1 MRTFGLTD
9 EAFAALAAGRP
20 SPETLA
26 ELRRAQISRHLLLL
40 STIKTPLWYERPTAP
55 RRAAPAPGSDSM
67 RTPRPE
73 AVTNAPSEARREAL
87 ADPMNALHTAA
98 SVAAQRAGAAP
109 PPEPTPS
116 PRHLTATHDGLTL
129 HVRLEDTDPLRE
141 RLGLTPSRQLT
152 DPELAEW
159 QHLFTA
165 AWHLLVTRHRETAAT
180 LAEVLRVIIPIRP
193 DPGSSGLSATSAEA
207 FGAVAIST
215 PADPISLAVGLIHE
229 TQHSLLNATR
239 TLFDLM
245 TPGAPLTYSPW
256 RDDPRPPFGLL
267 HGAYAYQAVTRF
279 WRTQPGRPAQFEF
292 ARWRSAV
299 LTAAESL
306 LETETG
312 RRWLTPAGDRFVQ
325 AMRAEVA
332 AFRDDPVDPDIERL
346 ALGAN
351 LEHRVRWRLRNL
363 VVDVDGLAEDWR
375 AGRPARIPVARLRE
389 GAGRALEHSER
400 LELVHRFVKGDPGF
414 VKGDP
419 RLQPAGR
426 QRPGDDAYLRGEA
439 GAALDSYLMVLE
451 TTGSDDAEVW
461 GGIALVG
468 SWECVRERP
477 EVVRALY
484 RYLGNVRLAKI
495 AEWLAESR

>member
-1 MRTFGLTD
+1 VRTFGLTD

-55 RRAAPAPGSDSM
+55 RRAATVPGSHSA
-67 RTPRPE
+67 RTTQR
-73 AVTNAPSEARREAL
+73 TQREARLAAL

-98 SVAAQRAGAAP
+98 SVAAHRAGAAP
-109 PPEPTPS
+109 PPEPSPS

-129 HVRLEDTDPLRE
+129 DVRLEDTDPLRE
-141 RLGLTPSRQLT
+141 RLGLTPSPLLT

-159 QHLFTA
+159 QRLFTA

-180 LAEVLRVIIPIRP
+180 LAEVLRVLIPIRP

-215 PADPISLAVGLIHE
+215 PADPSSLAVGLIHE

-239 TLFDLM
+239 TLFDLV
-245 TPGAPLTYSPW
+245 TPGAPLTCSLW

-279 WRTQPGRPAQFEF
+279 WRTEPGRLAQFEF
-292 ARWRSAV
+292 ARWRAAV
-299 LTAAESL
+299 VTAADAL
-306 LETETG
+306 LAGAAQPTAITQPSATAAQ
-312 RRWLTPAGDRFVQ
+312 RWLTPAGDRFVR

-332 AFRDDPVDPDIERL
+332 AWQDDPVDPDIERL

-363 VVDVDGLAEDWR
+363 VVDVEELADDWR
-375 AGRPARIPVARLRE
+375 AGRAARIPAARLRE

-400 LELVHRFVKGDPGF
+400 LELVHRVVKGDPG
-414 VKGDP
+414 
-419 RLQPAGR
+419 LQPAGR

-439 GAALDSYLMVLE
+439 RAALDSYLIDLE
-451 TTGSDDAEVW
+451 TAETDDVPVW
-461 GGIALVG
+461 CGIALVG
-468 SWECVRERP
+468 PWECVRERP

-484 RYLGNVRLAKI
+484 RYFGNIRLEKI
-495 AEWLAESR
+495 ADWLGESR